1 MATRKM
7 LIEWPET
14 INKAIQK
21 KQEEIEKATG
31 SKVTKQIA
39 AVELVDSLL
48 KEQKELKGK
57 KNSKKKE

>member
-7 LIEWPET
+7 LVEWPEA

-21 KQEEIEKATG
+21 KQEEIEKTTG
-31 SKVTKQIA
+31 SKVTKQVA
-39 AVELVDSLL
+39 AVELIDSLL